1 MNCMKNLAD
10 HATWSRVNAV
20 LQAYADAID
29 RADIP
34 AIVALFTPDGVW
46 DYTPGKA
53 HVGRSAIHAFF
64 EERVRNFERTSHNV
78 GPPVVTIDAGGA
90 VQSTAYV
97 VAAHLLADSSRYTVR
112 ARYVDTFAMFEGELL
127 IARRNVL
134 AHLTEGTERTFNMIP
149 RVPRPTP

>member
-1 MNCMKNLAD
+1 MKNLAD

-34 AIVALFTPDGVW
+34 AIVALFMPDGIW

-53 HVGRSAIHAFF
+53 HVGRSAISAFF
-64 EERVRNFERTSHNV
+64 EERLRSFERTSHHV
-78 GPPVVTIDAGGA
+78 GPPVVMVGADGA
-90 VQSTAYV
+90 VHSTAYV
-97 VAAHLLADSSRYTVR
+97 VAAHLLVDNSRYTVR

-127 IARRNVL
+127 IARRNVM
-134 AHLTEGTERTFNMIP
+134 AHLTEGTDRAFNMIP
-149 RVPRPTP
+149 RKPRSQV